1 MVHNLLAMIS
11 RLFLG
16 NQGIKHTPVPTYH
29 PASNGQAERFVQ
41 TFKKFLKKMKY
52 DKMTLKKKIHQGL
65 LAYRSAPHALT
76 NESPANLFLGRPLRT
91 KLSQIQPSTSKV
103 VSSRNQNI
111 AERNGRRETTFVAGE
126 KVLTLSFK
134 KDKKWL
140 NGTVVEAKGP
150 RNYMINIQPWAN
162 TPLIVKRHVD
172 QMLRQPYAGTEP
184 VHDWGDDLSQGE
196 TIGIPLSGTQQVDNQ
211 SSNLQEAT
219 RETPGNETH
228 ESSSQPIDQVPIFEG
243 HGQHSDQTSQG
254 EPQETE
260 STTVQ
265 PVVGQDR
272 RNPARSRRPHHN

>member
-1 MVHNLLAMIS
+1 
-11 RLFLG
+11 
-16 NQGIKHTPVPTYH
+16 
-29 PASNGQAERFVQ
+29 
-41 TFKKFLKKMKY
+41 
-52 DKMTLKKKIHQGL
+52 
-65 LAYRSAPHALT
+65 
-76 NESPANLFLGRPLRT
+76 
-91 KLSQIQPSTSKV
+91 
-103 VSSRNQNI
+103 
-111 AERNGRRETTFVAGE
+111 
-126 KVLTLSFK
+126 
-134 KDKKWL
+134 
-140 NGTVVEAKGP
+140 
-150 RNYMINIQPWAN
+150 MINIQPWAN

-272 RNPARSRRPHHN
+272 RNPARSRRPPSKLNL